1 MTDLPAIYNIDAEQ
15 AVLGIIFS
23 HNEKLHRI
31 PWLSPDHFYEP
42 IHQRIFEEISR
53 LINSGLGADPIVM
66 KTWGNEQ
73 EALSALGGAN
83 YFMKISGMAS
93 GLLNVKSYAEIVFE
107 NARRRDFVDHIEDVR
122 AMVDKTNDF
131 DVNNAMND
139 LQDAMA
145 SFSCS
150 LSQGEIT
157 TGTKISKKI
166 VEDLDQN
173 TNIEVY
179 KTGLASLDQSL
190 NGGLEPGTIVAV
202 GGRPGHCKTMLG
214 CTVSFNLAEQGHQH
228 LYIAAE
234 MGSERIYQR
243 IMARRMGVNAINFK
257 VKRKD
262 KKFFN
267 QAFGLLKTKD
277 DNTLFKNA
285 PGITL
290 KEMERTIHSACRRYD
305 IKCVI
310 VDYVQLIRG
319 MERGQSRVEHEEN
332 VMQTL
337 EVLTKQHGFAAL
349 CLAQM
354 NKDGGFRGGDPILNA
369 ADYAYQSHK
378 VQLDK
383 KYEGVW
389 FENLKNREAME
400 RDLGNKNDPPFRV
413 SKIGPHLEQIQEEEI
428 PL

>member
-1 MTDLPAIYNIDAEQ
+1 MTDLPQIYNIDAEQ

-23 HNEKLHRI
+23 DNAKLHHV
-31 PWLSPDHFYEP
+31 PFLAAEHFYEP
-42 IHQRIFEEISR
+42 IHQRIFEEMSR
-53 LINSGLGADPIVM
+53 LINSGVGADPIIM
-66 KTWGNEQ
+66 KNWGNEQ
-73 EALSALGGAN
+73 EVLSEFGGAN

-93 GLLNVKSYAEIVFE
+93 GLLNVKTYAEIVFE
-107 NARRRDFVDHIEDVR
+107 NARRRDFVEQISDVT
-122 AMVDKTNDF
+122 AMVEKTNDF
-131 DVNNAMND
+131 DVNQAMNN

-145 SFSCS
+145 DFSCS
-150 LSQGEIT
+150 LSHGEIT
-157 TGTKISKKI
+157 TGTKISKMI
-166 VEDLDQN
+166 VEDLDKN
-173 TNIEVY
+173 VEIEVY
-179 KTGLASLDQSL
+179 KTGLTSLDQSL
-190 NGGLEPGTIVAV
+190 NGGLSPGTIVAV

-214 CTVSFNLAEQGHQH
+214 CTVSYNLAEQGHQH

-257 VKRKD
+257 VKRRD

-267 QAFGLLKTKD
+267 QAFDLLKIKD

-305 IKCVI
+305 IKTVI

-319 MERGQSRVEHEEN
+319 AERGQSRVEHEEN

-337 EVLTKQHGFAAL
+337 EVLTKQHSFAAL

-378 VQLDK
+378 VQLDL

-400 RDLGNKNDPPFRV
+400 RDLGDKNSPPFRV